1 MTYDV
6 PFGDVVEQDG
16 LRFRCVPALAGDRS
30 GCKGCCLQNSRL
42 CGSYTCS
49 SFERKD
55 GQEAIFEEVAAPL
68 TALTEEFER
77 LKDAYT
83 GVEMVAGKHRAYLKV
98 DSQKFG
104 LASFNEK
111 AAAELVQKNLVT
123 ALQYMLEKEKDGD
136 RVAYGALRCSSK

>member
-16 LRFRCVPALAGDRS
+16 LRFRCVPAPGLGRS
-30 GCKGCCLQNSRL
+30 GCKGCCLQKSRL

-55 GQEAIFEEVAAPL
+55 GQEAIFEEVAAPR

-77 LKDAYT
+77 LKDNYT
-83 GVEMVAGKHRAYLKV
+83 GVGMVAGKYRAYLKV
-98 DSQKFG
+98 DLRNSG
-104 LASFNEK
+104 LP
-111 AAAELVQKNLVT
+111 
-123 ALQYMLEKEKDGD
+123 ALTKKPL
-136 RVAYGALRCSSK
+136 LS